1 MERSGDRDRD
11 RVLNSAHM
19 DGMGGGGDGSGGISG
34 ILSAVIHPD
43 FSTMQSGGRQPGQED
58 RLDKLA
64 ES

>member
-1 MERSGDRDRD
+1 
-11 RVLNSAHM
+11 M